1 MNAGILTW
9 RFVTVS
15 ESNAR
20 NTGPEGTVN
29 TRVGTAARREAPTDG
44 ISVKPSHSIRA
55 HSVRNLAGALAVL
68 AFMVCGGAPQ
78 AKGQATNE
86 VEELRRQLQQLQENF
101 ERMQREQRQQ
111 IEGLTRK
118 LDELTKQQSAEA
130 EKKKLEQE
138 LATELEKNQGTNQ
151 APSTAATTPAP
162 SAAWSP
168 SQPLTVARAGS
179 AYMNISFDTL
189 MDVGGSSASNPSQF
203 LELGDH
209 DPNTRGFSLPNAEIS
224 LDGAVDPYFKGFAN
238 IVLKLDHNNETSIE
252 LEEAYAQTM
261 TLPANLQA
269 KAGQFYAAFGRQNA
283 QHPHQ
288 WAFVD
293 DPIILTRAFGPDGLR
308 NIGSQLSW
316 LVPTPFYMEAFLGV
330 FNGQGSTAF
339 SFRNRGQPDTNGV
352 DRVHGRATTDQ
363 TLGGPGDLLYVPRL
377 AASFDLT
384 DQQTLVAGTSAA
396 FGPNETGTDLRSQVY
411 GVDLYWKWKAAN
423 AQGGFP
429 FVSWQTEALYQRFD
443 AGADPS
449 ASLTAEVLRDWGF
462 YSQVLWG
469 FRQRWVAGLRGEYAS
484 GNHGEYDPNDVYRN
498 ERTRISPDLTFYPSE
513 FSKLRLQYNYDHGAL
528 FGTEHSVWLQFEF
541 LLGAHGAHKF

>member
-1 MNAGILTW
+1 MKAGIITW
-9 RFVTVS
+9 RFVTGS
-15 ESNAR
+15 EGNEDSTEAGGPCNAQA
-20 NTGPEGTVN
+20 GM
-29 TRVGTAARREAPTDG
+29 AARWGAPADG
-44 ISVKPSHSIRA
+44 KELPRVRSIGA
-55 HSVRNLAGALAVL
+55 HRRRNLAAAIAVL
-68 AFMVCGGAPQ
+68 AIMVWVGAPQ
-78 AKGQATNE
+78 ARGQATNE
-86 VEELRRQLQQLQENF
+86 VEELKQQLRQLQESF

-111 IEGLTRK
+111 IEALTKK
-118 LDELTKQQSAEA
+118 LDDLTKQQTAEA

-138 LATELEKNQGTNQ
+138 LATELQKNQPTPT
-151 APSTAATTPAP
+151 APPTATAP
-162 SAAWSP
+162 SATWTP

-209 DPNTRGFSLPNAEIS
+209 DPNTRGFSLPNAEIA

-238 IVLKLDHNNETSIE
+238 IALKLDQNNNTSIE
-252 LEEAYAQTM
+252 LEEAYAQTIS
-261 TLPANLQA
+261 LPANLQA

-293 DPIILTRAFGPDGLR
+293 DPIILTRTFGPDGLR

-316 LVPTPFYMEAFLGV
+316 LAPTPFYLEAFLGV
-330 FNGQGSTAF
+330 FNGQGNTAF
-339 SFRNRGQPDTNGV
+339 SFRNRGEPDTNGV

-363 TLGGPGDLLYVPRL
+363 TLGGPGQLLYVPRL

-384 DQQTLVAGTSAA
+384 DQQTLLLGTSAA
-396 FGPNETGTDLRSQVY
+396 FGPNETGTDLRSEIY
-411 GVDLYWKWKAAN
+411 GLDLYWKWKAPN
-423 AQGGFP
+423 AQVGFP

-449 ASLTAEVLRDWGF
+449 ASLTQEVLRDYGF

-484 GNHGEYDPNDVYRN
+484 GNHGEYDPNDIYRN

-513 FSKLRLQYNYDHGAL
+513 FSKIRLQYNYDQGAL